1 MNKIIRNVLASFF
14 TVSILFACT
23 KQQDNSVGVTTDPQ
37 VTTGNWKIILY
48 TEPSEDKTHDF
59 SGDSFTFSTN
69 GKLSVSN
76 GVTSTDGTW
85 SINHTRFIINLG
97 IKSPSNKLGDLTHE
111 WVIVSKTDSL
121 ISLKDDSS
129 TSDEVLQFA
138 KN

>member
-14 TVSILFACT
+14 TVSILFACS

-69 GKLSVSN
+69 GNLSVSN
-76 GVTSTDGTW
+76 GTSITNGTW
-85 SINHTRFIINLG
+85 SINNTRFIINLG
-97 IKSPSNKLGDLTHE
+97 TKSTANKLGNLTHE
-111 WVIVSKTDSL
+111 WVIVSKTDAF

-129 TSDEVLQFA
+129 TSNEVLQFA